1 MQIPVLAVVGPTAS
15 GKTALAVEIAKNFNG
30 EVVSADSM
38 QIYKYLNIA
47 TAKPDEEE
55 KSGVRHHLMDFLEPD
70 ERFSVSQYKLLAD
83 KAIEDIVS
91 RKKTPVLAGGTG
103 LYADTLLN
111 GIELTDYEISF
122 HIRERLMKEAKEEG
136 IEKLYDRLKNIDP
149 QAAEK
154 ISINDT
160 KRILRVL
167 ELYEA
172 TGVTKTQQNEN
183 SRLNPSPYKPLIIGL
198 NAHDREILYNR
209 INIRVD
215 KMLDMG
221 LLEETKW
228 FYQNYSPDTAGQAI
242 GYKELLPYLNG
253 EKSLEDCVENLKRAT
268 RRYAKRQLTWFRK
281 NQDIN
286 WIYIDGKSFE
296 EIKTEAFEIINKS
309 TVFTEE

>member
-1 MQIPVLAVVGPTAS
+1 
-15 GKTALAVEIAKNFNG
+15 
-30 EVVSADSM
+30 
-38 QIYKYLNIA
+38 
-47 TAKPDEEE
+47 
-55 KSGVRHHLMDFLEPD
+55 
-70 ERFSVSQYKLLAD
+70 
-83 KAIEDIVS
+83 
-91 RKKTPVLAGGTG
+91 
-103 LYADTLLN
+103 
-111 GIELTDYEISF
+111 
-122 HIRERLMKEAKEEG
+122 MKEAKEDG